1 MADIKLCDTV
11 GHVDTDMDALGGH
24 TGMLPDAQFYLI
36 QLRQVMSV
44 SVSALSLLFLVIR
57 QLNKQN

>member
-1 MADIKLCDTV
+1 MPDIKLCDMA
-11 GHVDTDMDALGGH
+11 GHVDSDMDALGGH

-44 SVSALSLLFLVIR
+44 SVSALSR
-57 QLNKQN
+57 N